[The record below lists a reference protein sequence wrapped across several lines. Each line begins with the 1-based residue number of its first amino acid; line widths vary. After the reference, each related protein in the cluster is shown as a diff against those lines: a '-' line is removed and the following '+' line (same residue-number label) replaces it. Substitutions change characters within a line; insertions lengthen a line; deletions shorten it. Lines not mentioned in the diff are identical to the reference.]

1 MQATIKLKD
10 GEYIGIDNLQLIRQ
24 HESTYVKAI
33 DITDFENFK
42 LYQTQYTF
50 IGNTIHLLHSD
61 DIVYISF
68 EK

>member
-24 HESTYVKAI
+24 HESTYVKQM

-50 IGNTIHLLHSD
+50 IGNKSI
-61 DIVYISF
+61 
-68 EK
+68 

>member
-24 HESTYVKAI
+24 HESTYVKPI

-42 LYQTQYTF
+42 LCQTQYTF
-50 IGNTIHLLHSD
+50 IGNTIHLLHSE

-68 EK
+68 KK